1 MGFEDIDRSSE
12 RGSERISEE
21 SFFLTEQKVLGELF
35 GDDEAK
41 ASSWLLHDGG
51 RNGALLREVTE
62 RYLRSFGDKAD
73 VAARI
78 ADKLRSHPEDLREA
92 A

>member
-1 MGFEDIDRSSE
+1 MGLEDIDRSSE
-12 RGSERISEE
+12 TESERISQE
-21 SFFLTEQKVLGELF
+21 SFFLMEQKVLGELF
-35 GDDEAK
+35 GDDEAR

-62 RYLRSFGDKAD
+62 RYLRSFGDKPDA
-73 VAARI
+73 AARI
-78 ADKLRSHPEDLREA
+78 ADELRPHSEDLREA

>member
-12 RGSERISEE
+12 TESERISQE

-35 GDDEAK
+35 GDDETK
-41 ASSWLLHDGG
+41 ASSWLLHDRG
-51 RNGALLREVTE
+51 RNGALLREATE
-62 RYLRSFGDKAD
+62 RYLRSSESDPD
-73 VAARI
+73 VALWI
-78 ADKLRSHPEDLREA
+78 ADELRFEAEDFREA